1 MKTDALFEKLAA
13 VGTAFRLPGTLQSYE
28 ELKNGNINRTYKLN
42 YTETDEAGV
51 GTEKS
56 YLAQKINT
64 VAFRDPVGLME
75 NIDRVTAFL
84 RAKRPDAVSLHFH
97 HTATGENYLMEPD
110 GFWRMSNYVRSV
122 TFNSGENSRVVRAA
136 GEAFGD
142 FQLLLS
148 DFDAATLHETIPGFH
163 DTRLRYAALKEA
175 VRADRCGRLAA
186 CKEEVE
192 WLLSVEDTA
201 CTLTDLY
208 RAGKLPLRVTHNDT
222 KINNVLFDEETLR
235 PLVVI
240 DLDTVMPGLVGQDFG
255 DAIRFAA
262 NNADEDCADLA
273 KVSVNPDVF
282 RAFAEGF
289 LSRTAPMLTETEIE
303 TLGVSCFALTCE
315 LSTRFL
321 EDYLNGD
328 LYWKIK
334 CAGHNLMR
342 ARAQSALAK
351 DMLRRL
357 DSMTAA
363 CIDCAK
369 AYRGE
374 LR

>member
-42 YTETDEAGV
+42 YTATDRAGIE
-51 GTEKS
+51 TEKS

-110 GFWRMSNYVRSV
+110 GFWRLSNYVRSV

-148 DFDAATLHETIPGFH
+148 DFDAATLHETIPDFH

-208 RAGKLPLRVTHNDT
+208 RAGKLPLRVTHND
-222 KINNVLFDEETLR
+222 
-235 PLVVI
+235 
-240 DLDTVMPGLVGQDFG
+240 
-255 DAIRFAA
+255 
-262 NNADEDCADLA
+262 
-273 KVSVNPDVF
+273 VF

-321 EDYLNGD
+321 TDYLDGD
-328 LYWKIK
+328 VYFKVK
-334 CAGHNLMR
+334 RAGHNLMR
-342 ARAQSALAK
+342 ARAQIALAK

-363 CIDCAK
+363 CIDCAE
-369 AYRGE
+369 AYRG
-374 LR
+374 

>member
-1 MKTDALFEKLAA
+1 MKTDALFEKLVA
-13 VGTAFRLPGTLQSYE
+13 VGTAFRLPGTLQSYT

-42 YTETDEAGV
+42 YTAVDAAGAEN
-51 GTEKS
+51 EKS

-97 HTATGENYLMEPD
+97 HTASGENYLLDPD
-110 GFWRMSNYVRSV
+110 GFWRLSNYVRSV

-136 GEAFGD
+136 GEAFGE
-142 FQLLLS
+142 FQLLLA

-175 VRADRCGRLAA
+175 VRADRCGRLAE
-186 CKEEVE
+186 CKAEVE

-222 KINNVLFDEETLR
+222 KINNVLFDEETLK

-262 NNADEDCADLA
+262 NAGGEDCENL
-273 KVSVNPDVF
+273 SEVF
-282 RAFAEGF
+282 VDMAVFGAFCDGF
-289 LSRTAPMLTETEIE
+289 LSKTAKVLTRREIE
-303 TLGVSCFALTCE
+303 TLGISSFAMTCE
-315 LSTRFL
+315 LAARFL
-321 EDYLNGD
+321 TDYLCGD
-328 LYWKIK
+328 VYFKVK
-334 CAGHNLMR
+334 RERHNLIR
-342 ARAQSALAK
+342 TRAQVALAK
-351 DMLRRL
+351 DMQRRL
-357 DSMTAA
+357 PEMADA
-363 CIDCAK
+363 CIAAAK
-369 AYRGE
+369 TYRGE
-374 LR
+374 M

>member
-1 MKTDALFEKLAA
+1 MKTDALFEKLVA
-13 VGTAFRLPGTLQSYE
+13 VGTAFRLPGTLQSYT

-42 YTETDEAGV
+42 YTAVDAAGAEN
-51 GTEKS
+51 EKS

-97 HTATGENYLMEPD
+97 HTAAGENYLLEPD
-110 GFWRMSNYVRSV
+110 GFWRLSNYVRSV
-122 TFNSGENSRVVRAA
+122 TFNSGENLSVVRSA
-136 GEAFGD
+136 GEAFGE
-142 FQLLLS
+142 FQMLLS

-175 VRADRCGRLAA
+175 VRADRCGRLAK
-186 CKEEVE
+186 CKAEVE

-222 KINNVLFDEETLR
+222 KINNVLFDEETLK

-262 NNADEDCADLA
+262 NAGGEDCENL
-273 KVSVNPDVF
+273 SEVF
-282 RAFAEGF
+282 VDMAVFGAFCDGF
-289 LSRTAPMLTETEIE
+289 LSKTAKVLTRREIE
-303 TLGVSCFALTCE
+303 TLGISSFAMTCE
-315 LSTRFL
+315 LAARFL
-321 EDYLNGD
+321 TDYLCGD
-328 LYWKIK
+328 VYFKVK
-334 CAGHNLMR
+334 RERHNLIR
-342 ARAQSALAK
+342 TRAQIALAK
-351 DMLRRL
+351 DMQRHLPE
-357 DSMTAA
+357 MTDA
-363 CIDCAK
+363 CIAAAK
-369 AYRGE
+369 TYRGE
-374 LR
+374 M

>member
-13 VGTAFRLPGTLQSYE
+13 VGTAFRLPGTLQSYT

-42 YTETDEAGV
+42 YTAVDAAGAEN
-51 GTEKS
+51 EKS

-97 HTATGENYLMEPD
+97 HTAAGENYLLEPD
-110 GFWRMSNYVRSV
+110 GFWRLSNYVRSV
-122 TFNSGENSRVVRAA
+122 TFNSGENLSVVRSA
-136 GEAFGD
+136 GEAFGE
-142 FQLLLS
+142 FQMLLS

-175 VRADRCGRLAA
+175 VRADRCGRLAE
-186 CKEEVE
+186 CKAEVE

-222 KINNVLFDEETLR
+222 KINNVLFDEETLK

-262 NNADEDCADLA
+262 NAGGEDCENL
-273 KVSVNPDVF
+273 SEVF
-282 RAFAEGF
+282 VDMAVFGAFCDGF
-289 LSRTAPMLTETEIE
+289 LSKTAKVLTRREIE
-303 TLGVSCFALTCE
+303 TLGISSFAMTCE
-315 LSTRFL
+315 LAARFL
-321 EDYLNGD
+321 TDYLCGD
-328 LYWKIK
+328 VYFKVK
-334 CAGHNLMR
+334 RERHNLIR
-342 ARAQSALAK
+342 TRAQVALAK
-351 DMLRRL
+351 DMQRCLPE
-357 DSMTAA
+357 MTDA
-363 CIDCAK
+363 CIAAAK
-369 AYRGE
+369 TYRGE
-374 LR
+374 M

>member
-13 VGTAFRLPGTLQSYE
+13 VGTAFRLPGTLQSYT

-42 YTETDEAGV
+42 YTAVDAAGAEN
-51 GTEKS
+51 EKS

-97 HTATGENYLMEPD
+97 HTAAGENYLLEPD
-110 GFWRMSNYVRSV
+110 GFWRLSNYVRSV

-136 GEAFGD
+136 GEAFGE
-142 FQLLLS
+142 FQLLLA

-163 DTRLRYAALKEA
+163 DTRLRYAALKAA
-175 VRADRCGRLAA
+175 VRADRCGRLAE
-186 CKEEVE
+186 CKAEVE

-222 KINNVLFDEETLR
+222 KINNVLFDEETLK

-273 KVSVNPDVF
+273 KVSLNPDVF

-289 LSRTAPMLTETEIE
+289 LSRTAPMLTGTEIE

-315 LSTRFL
+315 LATRFL
-321 EDYLNGD
+321 TDYLDGD
-328 LYWKIK
+328 VYFKVK
-334 CAGHNLMR
+334 RAGHNLMR
-342 ARAQSALAK
+342 ARAQIALAK
-351 DMLRRL
+351 DMQRHLPE
-357 DSMTAA
+357 MTNA
-363 CIDCAK
+363 CIAAAK
-369 AYRGE
+369 TYRGE
-374 LR
+374 M

>member
-13 VGTAFRLPGTLQSYE
+13 VGTAFRLPGTLQSYT

-42 YTETDEAGV
+42 YTAIDAAGAEN
-51 GTEKS
+51 EKS

-97 HTATGENYLMEPD
+97 HTAAGENYLLEPD
-110 GFWRMSNYVRSV
+110 GFWRLSNYVRSV
-122 TFNSGENSRVVRAA
+122 TFNSGENLSVVRSA
-136 GEAFGD
+136 GEAFGE
-142 FQLLLS
+142 FQMLLS

-175 VRADRCGRLAA
+175 VRADRCGRLAE
-186 CKEEVE
+186 CKAEVE

-222 KINNVLFDEETLR
+222 KINNVLFDEETLK

-262 NNADEDCADLA
+262 NAGGEDCENL
-273 KVSVNPDVF
+273 SEVF
-282 RAFAEGF
+282 VDMAVFGAFCDGF
-289 LSRTAPMLTETEIE
+289 LSKTAKVLTRREIE
-303 TLGVSCFALTCE
+303 TLGISSFAMTCE
-315 LSTRFL
+315 LAARFL
-321 EDYLNGD
+321 TDYLCGD
-328 LYWKIK
+328 VYFKVK
-334 CAGHNLMR
+334 RERHNLIR
-342 ARAQSALAK
+342 TRAQVALAK
-351 DMLRRL
+351 DMQRCLPE
-357 DSMTAA
+357 MTDA
-363 CIDCAK
+363 CIAAAK
-369 AYRGE
+369 TYRGE
-374 LR
+374 M

>member
-13 VGTAFRLPGTLQSYE
+13 VGTAFRLPGTLQSYT

-42 YTETDEAGV
+42 YTAIDAAGAEN
-51 GTEKS
+51 EKS

-97 HTATGENYLMEPD
+97 HTAAGENYLLEPD
-110 GFWRMSNYVRSV
+110 GFWRLSNYVRSV
-122 TFNSGENSRVVRAA
+122 TFNSGENLSVVRSA
-136 GEAFGD
+136 GEAFGE
-142 FQLLLS
+142 FQMLLS

-175 VRADRCGRLAA
+175 VRADRCGRLAE
-186 CKEEVE
+186 CKAEVE

-201 CTLTDLY
+201 CTLTDAY
-208 RAGKLPLRVTHNDT
+208 RRGELPLRVTHNDT
-222 KINNVLFDEETLR
+222 KINNVLFDEETLK

-262 NNADEDCADLA
+262 NAGGEDCENL
-273 KVSVNPDVF
+273 SEVF
-282 RAFAEGF
+282 VDMAVFGAFCDGF
-289 LSRTAPMLTETEIE
+289 LSKTAKVLTRREIE
-303 TLGVSCFALTCE
+303 TLGISSFAMTCE
-315 LSTRFL
+315 LAARFL
-321 EDYLNGD
+321 TDYLCGD
-328 LYWKIK
+328 VYFKVK
-334 CAGHNLMR
+334 RERHNLIR
-342 ARAQSALAK
+342 TRAQVALAK
-351 DMLRRL
+351 DMQRCLPE
-357 DSMTAA
+357 MTDA
-363 CIDCAK
+363 CIAAAK
-369 AYRGE
+369 TYRGE
-374 LR
+374 M

>member
-13 VGTAFRLPGTLQSYE
+13 VGTAFRLPGTLQSYT

-42 YTETDEAGV
+42 YTAVDAAGAEN
-51 GTEKS
+51 EKS

-97 HTATGENYLMEPD
+97 HIAAGENYLLEPD
-110 GFWRMSNYVRSV
+110 GFWRLSNYVRSV
-122 TFNSGENSRVVRAA
+122 TFNSGENLSVVRSA
-136 GEAFGD
+136 GEAFGE
-142 FQLLLS
+142 FQMLLS

-175 VRADRCGRLAA
+175 VRADRCGRLAE
-186 CKEEVE
+186 CKAEVE

-222 KINNVLFDEETLR
+222 KINNVLFDEETLK

-262 NNADEDCADLA
+262 NAGGEDCENL
-273 KVSVNPDVF
+273 SEVF
-282 RAFAEGF
+282 VDMAVFGAFCDGF
-289 LSRTAPMLTETEIE
+289 LSKTAKVLTRREIE
-303 TLGVSCFALTCE
+303 TLGISSFAMTCE
-315 LSTRFL
+315 LAARFL
-321 EDYLNGD
+321 TDYLCGD
-328 LYWKIK
+328 VYFKVK
-334 CAGHNLMR
+334 RERHNLIR
-342 ARAQSALAK
+342 TRAQVALAK
-351 DMLRRL
+351 DMQRHLPE
-357 DSMTAA
+357 MTDA
-363 CIDCAK
+363 CIAAAK
-369 AYRGE
+369 TYRGE
-374 LR
+374 M

>member
-1 MKTDALFEKLAA
+1 MKTDALFEKLVA
-13 VGTAFRLPGTLQSYE
+13 VGTAFRLPGTLQSYT

-42 YTETDEAGV
+42 YTAVDAAGAEN
-51 GTEKS
+51 EKS

-97 HTATGENYLMEPD
+97 HTAAGENYLLEPD
-110 GFWRMSNYVRSV
+110 GFWRLSNYVRSV
-122 TFNSGENSRVVRAA
+122 TFNSGENLSVVRSA
-136 GEAFGD
+136 GEAFGE
-142 FQLLLS
+142 FQMLLS

-175 VRADRCGRLAA
+175 VRADRCGRLAE
-186 CKEEVE
+186 CKAEVE

-222 KINNVLFDEETLR
+222 KINNVLFDEETLK

-262 NNADEDCADLA
+262 NAGGEDCENL
-273 KVSVNPDVF
+273 SEVF
-282 RAFAEGF
+282 VDMAVFGAFCDGF
-289 LSRTAPMLTETEIE
+289 LSKTAKVLTRREIE
-303 TLGVSCFALTCE
+303 TLGISSFAMTCE
-315 LSTRFL
+315 LAARFL
-321 EDYLNGD
+321 TDYLCGD
-328 LYWKIK
+328 VYFKVK
-334 CAGHNLMR
+334 RERHNLIR
-342 ARAQSALAK
+342 TRAQVALAK
-351 DMLRRL
+351 DMQRRL
-357 DSMTAA
+357 PEMTDA
-363 CIDCAK
+363 CIAAAK
-369 AYRGE
+369 TYRGE
-374 LR
+374 M

>member
-13 VGTAFRLPGTLQSYE
+13 VGTAFRLPGTLQSYT

-42 YTETDEAGV
+42 YTAVDAAGAEN
-51 GTEKS
+51 EKS

-97 HTATGENYLMEPD
+97 HTAAGENYLLEPD
-110 GFWRMSNYVRSV
+110 GFWRLSNYVRSV
-122 TFNSGENSRVVRAA
+122 TFNSGENLSVVRSA
-136 GEAFGD
+136 GEAFGE
-142 FQLLLS
+142 FQMLLS

-175 VRADRCGRLAA
+175 VRADRCGRLAE
-186 CKEEVE
+186 CKAEVE

-201 CTLTDLY
+201 CTLTDAY
-208 RAGKLPLRVTHNDT
+208 RRGELPLRVTHNDT
-222 KINNVLFDEETLR
+222 KINNVLFDEETLK

-262 NNADEDCADLA
+262 NAGGEDCENL
-273 KVSVNPDVF
+273 SEVF
-282 RAFAEGF
+282 VDMAVFGAFCDGF
-289 LSRTAPMLTETEIE
+289 LSKTAKVLTRREIE
-303 TLGVSCFALTCE
+303 TLGISSFAMTCE
-315 LSTRFL
+315 LAARFL
-321 EDYLNGD
+321 TDYLCGD
-328 LYWKIK
+328 VYFKVK
-334 CAGHNLMR
+334 RERHNLIR
-342 ARAQSALAK
+342 TRAQVALAK
-351 DMLRRL
+351 DMQRRL
-357 DSMTAA
+357 PEMTDA
-363 CIDCAK
+363 CIAAAK
-369 AYRGE
+369 TYRGE
-374 LR
+374 M

>member
-1 MKTDALFEKLAA
+1 MKTDVLFEKLAA
-13 VGTAFRLPGTLQSYE
+13 VGTAFRLPGTLQSYT

-42 YTETDEAGV
+42 YTAIDAAGAEN
-51 GTEKS
+51 EKS

-97 HTATGENYLMEPD
+97 HTAAGENYLLEPD
-110 GFWRMSNYVRSV
+110 GFWRLSNYVRSV
-122 TFNSGENSRVVRAA
+122 TFNSGENLSVVRSA
-136 GEAFGD
+136 GEAFGE
-142 FQLLLS
+142 FQMLLS

-175 VRADRCGRLAA
+175 VRADRCGRLAE
-186 CKEEVE
+186 CKAEVE

-222 KINNVLFDEETLR
+222 KINNVLFDEETLK

-262 NNADEDCADLA
+262 NAGGEDCENL
-273 KVSVNPDVF
+273 SEVF
-282 RAFAEGF
+282 VDMAVFGAFCDGF
-289 LSRTAPMLTETEIE
+289 LSKTAKVLTRREIE
-303 TLGVSCFALTCE
+303 TLGISSFAMTCE
-315 LSTRFL
+315 LAARFL
-321 EDYLNGD
+321 TDYLCGD
-328 LYWKIK
+328 VYFNVKRER
-334 CAGHNLMR
+334 HNLIR
-342 ARAQSALAK
+342 TRAQVALAK
-351 DMLRRL
+351 DMQRRL
-357 DSMTAA
+357 PEMADA
-363 CIDCAK
+363 CIAAAK
-369 AYRGE
+369 TYRGE
-374 LR
+374 M

>member
-13 VGTAFRLPGTLQSYE
+13 VGTAFRLPGTLQSYT

-42 YTETDEAGV
+42 YTAVDAAGAEN
-51 GTEKS
+51 EKS

-97 HTATGENYLMEPD
+97 HTAAGENYLLEPD
-110 GFWRMSNYVRSV
+110 GFWRLSNYVRSV
-122 TFNSGENSRVVRAA
+122 TFNSGENLSVVRSA
-136 GEAFGD
+136 GEAFGE
-142 FQLLLS
+142 FQMLLS

-175 VRADRCGRLAA
+175 VRADRCGRLAE
-186 CKEEVE
+186 CKAEVE

-201 CTLTDLY
+201 CTLTDAY
-208 RAGKLPLRVTHNDT
+208 RRGELPLRVTHNDT
-222 KINNVLFDEETLR
+222 KINNVLFDEETLK

-262 NNADEDCADLA
+262 NAGGEDCENL
-273 KVSVNPDVF
+273 SEVF
-282 RAFAEGF
+282 VDMAVFGAFCDGF
-289 LSRTAPMLTETEIE
+289 LSKTAKVLTRREIE
-303 TLGVSCFALTCE
+303 TLGISSFAMTCE
-315 LSTRFL
+315 LAARFL
-321 EDYLNGD
+321 TDYLCGD
-328 LYWKIK
+328 VYFKVK
-334 CAGHNLMR
+334 RERHNLIR
-342 ARAQSALAK
+342 THAQVALAK
-351 DMLRRL
+351 DMQRRL
-357 DSMTAA
+357 PEMTDA
-363 CIDCAK
+363 CIAAAK
-369 AYRGE
+369 TYRGE
-374 LR
+374 M